1 MDSLTLSRSRF
12 LAYFAVFLAV
22 MVVFLGAYT
31 RLTDAGL
38 GCPDWPGC
46 YGHWR
51 VEANA
56 IAPAKAWAEMIH
68 RYAAGTLG
76 LLILGLG
83 LFGIVRRR
91 DPDQSV
97 LIPLLLIVLVIFQ
110 AALGRWT
117 VTLQLLPVVVMG
129 HLLGGLTILALL
141 WILALKSGRHFSL
154 PNLGEDK
161 KFRFWALLGLIIVFL
176 QISLG
181 GWTSTNYAALVCPD
195 FPYCHGQWFPLH
207 ELHKAFNVFMP
218 PGRDYDGGILD
229 TPARISIQVVHRIGA
244 IVTAVYLFGLGL
256 WGLCAARQGII
267 KAIMVFIWMALVLQI
282 SLGILNVVLMLPL
295 SIALMHNIG
304 AAVLLL
310 SIVTLNYVLY
320 ANHAKSP
327 NENS

>member
-1 MDSLTLSRSRF
+1 MDSLTLSRRF
-12 LAYFAVFLAV
+12 AYFAVFLALI
-22 MVVFLGAYT
+22 VVILGAYT
-31 RLTDAGL
+31 RLSDAGL

-76 LLILGLG
+76 LLILVLGILG
-83 LFGIVRRR
+83 LIRRR
-91 DPDQSV
+91 DANQPI
-97 LIPLLLIVLVIFQ
+97 LIPLLLIGLVIFQ

-141 WILALKSGRHFSL
+141 WILALKLGRHFNLS
-154 PNLGEDK
+154 NLGQDK
-161 KFRFWALLGLIIVFL
+161 KFRFWALLGLVIVFL

-195 FPYCHGQWFPLH
+195 FPYCHGQLFPLH

-218 PGRDYDGGILD
+218 IGRDFDGGILD
-229 TPARISIQVVHRIGA
+229 TPARISIQVVHRLGA

-256 WGLCAARQGII
+256 WILCAARQRLL
-267 KAIMVFIWMALVLQI
+267 KAIIIVIWLALILQI
-282 SLGILNVVLMLPL
+282 SLGILNVILMLPI

-310 SIVTLNYVLY
+310 SIVTLNYSLY
-320 ANHAKSP
+320 ANHAKPS
-327 NENS
+327 NENP

>member
-1 MDSLTLSRSRF
+1 LDNLTVLSHSRRI
-12 LAYFAVFLAV
+12 AYFAVFLAV
-22 MVVFLGAYT
+22 IVVFLGAYT
-31 RLTDAGL
+31 RLSDAGL

-56 IAPAKAWAEMIH
+56 IEPAKAWAEMIH
-68 RYAAGTLG
+68 RYAASILG
-76 LLILGLG
+76 LLILVLGILG
-83 LFGIVRRR
+83 LVRRH
-91 DPDQSV
+91 DIHQPV
-97 LIPLLLIVLVIFQ
+97 FIPLLLIALVIFQ

-129 HLLGGLTILALL
+129 HLLGGMAILALL
-141 WILALKSGRHFSL
+141 WILALKLGHHFEIR
-154 PNLGEDK
+154 NLGEDK
-161 KFRFWALLGLIIVFL
+161 KFRFWAILGLIIVFL

-195 FPYCHGQWFPLH
+195 FPYCHGQLFPLH

-218 PGRDYDGGILD
+218 IGKNFEGGVLD
-229 TPARISIQVVHRIGA
+229 TPSRISIQVIHRLGA
-244 IVTAVYLFGLGL
+244 VITTVYLLGLGL
-256 WGLCAARQGII
+256 WVLCAARQKLC
-267 KAIMVFIWMALVLQI
+267 KAIMIVIWLALVLQI
-282 SLGILNVVLMLPL
+282 SLGILNVVLMLPI

-320 ANHAKSP
+320 ANTRH
-327 NENS
+327 ENP